1 MHENY
6 DYGTE
11 EPDRHGALAAIDE
24 TYNKIIADRKIEN
37 SNNIPAT
44 SDESSDE
51 INNDDKDMNNENP
64 VTSNKSSD
72 KNNNDNKNMNN
83 EDNNSR
89 NFFKKIDNNEL
100 NGEDNKEETKKLKT
114 SRDEENNKNEFVDVD
129 DKNISEKSHDI
140 TDKQQEATDTTGNR
154 CWPCGW
160 CSSCN
165 GCAIF
170 NNEKQ
175 NEFSFEQN
183 T

>member
-1 MHENY
+1 MIMKIMMH
-6 DYGTE
+6 TKKQRKL
-11 EPDRHGALAAIDE
+11 DRHGVLKTIDE
-24 TYNKIIADRKIEN
+24 TYNKIMDEKEKLKNNNNNNLAE
-37 SNNIPAT
+37 SN
-44 SDESSDE
+44 ESSDKN
-51 INNDDKDMNNENP
+51 NNDDKDMNNE
-64 VTSNKSSD
+64 
-72 KNNNDNKNMNN
+72 
-83 EDNNSR
+83 DNNSQKI
-89 NFFKKIDNNEL
+89 FEKIDNNESS
-100 NGEDNKEETKKLKT
+100 GEDNKEETKKLKT

-154 CWPCGW
+154 CWPFGW

-175 NEFSFEQN
+175 NEVSFEQN